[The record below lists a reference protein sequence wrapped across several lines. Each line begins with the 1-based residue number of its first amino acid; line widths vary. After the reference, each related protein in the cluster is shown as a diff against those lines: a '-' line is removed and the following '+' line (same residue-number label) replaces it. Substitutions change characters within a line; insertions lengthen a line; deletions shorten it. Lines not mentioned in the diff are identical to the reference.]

1 MNNTL
6 TKYFN
11 PKSIELAFHRV
22 QCWSDKTIKDQ
33 VGLRAFGG
41 NLQAN
46 CIRLS
51 EKIISGNFK
60 PQRGFK
66 FYVPKASFTNRTK
79 TLLYAEDAIVYQAI
93 ADTIGF
99 ESYDTLS
106 EQESFVFGS
115 VLSLEVKK
123 GIAILNEV
131 DPNYFFFKFWK
142 NLFNS
147 FKESIIHSI
156 EVDKAQYK
164 FETDITGFFDC
175 IPHYNLLAKLS
186 ERFQVEDEILD
197 LLAKCLN
204 IWSGTKESITP
215 GVGIPQG
222 PLPSFL
228 LANMILHDLD
238 ELIISEGF
246 KYYRYMDDIKIY
258 GYEERELVKALVLID
273 KYLKGNGLSINSKK
287 TIIEKIEE
295 GVEDATIKEMKKV
308 ETFSFYDEFDF
319 DDIQT
324 FNIDDLL
331 GKLKLDNTN
340 KKDITES
347 EKEINKASKLSD
359 QEHNQD
365 FFDASKI
372 NVLKDEKEIIQYWE
386 SLIVEVETNL
396 PKLFKDVID
405 DNLELNK
412 EVDDIDFIKLSAQ
425 YGISV
430 RRLIEFKPDFKPN
443 NDLLKYWLFAYK
455 KFFWRANNFGL
466 TLGLY
471 RYNDL
476 VKKELLNLIATDF
489 SLYEWARYFAL
500 QTLSF
505 SQKFIDKELR
515 QEFFKMLQEE
525 DSDLVKISLY
535 RILFGHSN
543 NEQFNATLKKQLQ
556 KENNQ
561 YLKILITD
569 FNKNHSAKDFDIVEF
584 LKSIGL

>member
-1 MNNTL
+1 MGDIL
-6 TKYFN
+6 LKYFN
-11 PKSIELAFHRV
+11 PQALKLAFHRV

-33 VGLRAFGG
+33 VGLRAFGAS
-41 NLQAN
+41 LEVN
-46 CIRLS
+46 CSKLS

-66 FYVPKASFTNRTK
+66 FYVPKASYTNRTK
-79 TLLYAEDAIVYQAI
+79 TLLFAEDAIVYQAI

-115 VLSLEVKK
+115 VLSEEVKK
-123 GIAILNEV
+123 GPTILNEE

-142 NLFNS
+142 NLFKS

-175 IPHYNLLAKLS
+175 IPHYNLLTKLS
-186 ERFQVEDEILD
+186 ERFKVEDEILD
-197 LLAKCLN
+197 LLSKCLN

-228 LANMILHDLD
+228 LANLLLHDLD

-287 TIIEKIEE
+287 TTIEKIID
-295 GVEDATIKEMKKV
+295 GIEDATVKEMKKV
-308 ETFSFYDEFDF
+308 ETFTFYDAID
-319 DDIQT
+319 DDIQSI
-324 FNIDDLL
+324 NLEKLL
-331 GKLKLDNTN
+331 GEIKSQETN
-340 KKDITES
+340 KTNITES
-347 EKEINKASKLSD
+347 EKEISKTSKLSD
-359 QEHNQD
+359 QEQNQD
-365 FFDASKI
+365 YFDNSKVNI
-372 NVLKDEKEIIQYWE
+372 LKDEKEIIQYWE
-386 SLIVEVETNL
+386 SSIDEVESCL
-396 PKLFKDVID
+396 PKLFKTITDDKLDLNEDVS
-405 DNLELNK
+405 
-412 EVDDIDFIKLSAQ
+412 DIDFIKLSAQ

-430 RRLIEFKPDFKPN
+430 RRLGELKQDFKPN
-443 NDLLKYWLFAYK
+443 TALLKYWFFAYQ

-466 TLGLY
+466 TLGIY
-471 RYNDL
+471 KYNSD
-476 VKKELLNLIATDF
+476 VKSKLLNLIVTDF
-489 SLYEWARYFAL
+489 VLYEWARYFAL
-500 QTLSF
+500 QTLSL
-505 SQKFIDKELR
+505 SQNFTDKELR
-515 QEFFKMLQEE
+515 QNFFKMLQEE
-525 DSDLVKISLY
+525 QSDLVKISLY
-535 RILFGHSN
+535 RLLFGHSN

-556 KENNQ
+556 KESNQ
-561 YLKILITD
+561 YLKILIVD
-569 FNKNHSAKDFDIVEF
+569 FKKNHSGKDIDIVEF
-584 LKSIGL
+584 LNTIGL

>member
-1 MNNTL
+1 M
-6 TKYFN
+6 
-11 PKSIELAFHRV
+11 
-22 QCWSDKTIKDQ
+22 
-33 VGLRAFGG
+33 
-41 NLQAN
+41 
-46 CIRLS
+46 
-51 EKIISGNFK
+51 
-60 PQRGFK
+60 
-66 FYVPKASFTNRTK
+66 
-79 TLLYAEDAIVYQAI
+79 
-93 ADTIGF
+93 
-99 ESYDTLS
+99 
-106 EQESFVFGS
+106 FGS
-115 VLSLEVKK
+115 VLSQEVKK
-123 GIAILNEV
+123 GVAILNEE

-142 NLFNS
+142 NLFNN

-258 GYEERELVKALVLID
+258 GYNERDLVKALVLID

-287 TIIEKIEE
+287 TTIEKIED
-295 GVEDATIKEMKKV
+295 GVEDATVKELKKV
-308 ETFSFYDEFDF
+308 ETFSFYDGID
-319 DDIQT
+319 DDIQS
-324 FNIDDLL
+324 IDIESLL
-331 GKLKLDNTN
+331 GKITYDDSEKN
-340 KKDITES
+340 KKSES
-347 EKEINKASKLSD
+347 EKEINKTTKLSD
-359 QEHNQD
+359 QEQNSD
-365 FFDASKI
+365 FFDTSKVNI
-372 NVLKDEKEIIQYWE
+372 LTDEKEIIQYWE
-386 SLIVEVETNL
+386 TLITEVETNL
-396 PKLFKDVID
+396 PKLFKNESN
-405 DNLELNK
+405 DNFELN
-412 EVDDIDFIKLSAQ
+412 EDVDDIDFIKLSAQ

-430 RRLIEFKPDFKPN
+430 RKLNDLKLDYKPN

-471 RYNDL
+471 RYNDQ

-489 SLYEWARYFAL
+489 TLYEWARYFAL

-505 SQKFIDKELR
+505 SQNFIDKELR

-525 DSDLVKISLY
+525 QSDLVKISLY
-535 RILFGHSN
+535 RLLFGHSN

-561 YLKILITD
+561 YLKILIAD
-569 FNKNHSAKDFDIVEF
+569 FNKNHSGKDIDIVEF